1 MAMFD
6 DLQARYNILHQ
17 EDMSLEDYLEL
28 CKTDPN
34 AYASAAE
41 RMVRAIGEP
50 TLIDTR
56 ENPILSRI
64 FSNKVIP
71 HYECFSDFFGME
83 ETIAQIV
90 SYFKHA
96 AQGLEERKQILYA
109 GTLTTP
115 YAHSADQPQLDQFK
129 PTSRK
134 RSRK

>member
-1 MAMFD
+1 MAVFD

-71 HYECFSDFFGME
+71 HYECFSDFLVWKR
-83 ETIAQIV
+83 Q
-90 SYFKHA
+90 
-96 AQGLEERKQILYA
+96 LRKLFLILNMR
-109 GTLTTP
+109 
-115 YAHSADQPQLDQFK
+115 H
-129 PTSRK
+129 RV
-134 RSRK
+134 